1 MINFNPHTEW
11 MYDVDIVK
19 TSNKIKTCP
28 LSKIKNFIE
37 QNRYVDP
44 YILICASGDVQING
58 PIKLPEN
65 VKKVYTTN
73 CNVAPGNGFH
83 ALPYGMMP
91 FSSKIV
97 QNYNKKLEKDIFV
110 YSNFRTHTHKP
121 RKKIYN
127 IVKNKEFILH
137 EVFTQPGQKDTYEIM
152 EKYFDQIARS
162 KFCICP
168 PGNGIDTYRMW
179 EIIMTG
185 SIPIVLKS
193 HMIQHF
199 KYDLPIL
206 DIECYSKL
214 TEKYLEQKYEEML
227 QKKYEKKLIDINYW
241 KETWEN
247 DVNNCTKEYK

>member
-1 MINFNPHTEW
+1 MINFNPHIEW

-73 CNVAPGNGFH
+73 CNVAPGNGFY
-83 ALPYGMMP
+83 ALPYGML
-91 FSSKIV
+91 SSQAQIV
-97 QNYNKKLEKDIFV
+97 QNYQKIPEKEMLV
-110 YSNFRTHTHKP
+110 YSNFKKHTHVS
-121 RKKIYN
+121 RNKIHKIITN
-127 IVKNKEFILH
+127 KNFILH
-137 EVFTQPGQKDTYEIM
+137 EVLVKRGEQETKEILN
-152 EKYFDQIARS
+152 EYFDKISRS

-179 EIIMTG
+179 EIIMIG

-193 HMIQHF
+193 NMVEHF

-241 KETWEN
+241 KERWKN
-247 DVNNCTKEYK
+247 DIDKI